1 MKLTQ
6 PYHIFPS
13 SMTQVFTLKKSEKPS
28 VFLYVNMDLVR
39 KLRLEALLTQ
49 EGCEF
54 LSGYESSWEMTPI
67 SLAYSGHQFGYFT
80 NLGDGRATILG
91 RYKGFDFGLK
101 GSGPTRFS
109 RGGDGL
115 VPFPAAIKETLY
127 AHALSSLNVP
137 SSRVLSVTF
146 THKYAH
152 RDQVWPAAVLCRLM
166 RSSMRIGTIQFVSKY
181 LTLNEVT
188 QSLDVAIE
196 TLLPSL
202 STVSNK
208 YELFTL
214 QCMSNWAK
222 LVSQWQSVGF
232 VHGVLNTDNVS
243 LAYETIDFGPCAFL
257 EKVQLNKAFSSI
269 DVYNR
274 YAFANQEKMIRFNAS
289 IFLDAMMGLLK
300 GNEVSVEAYH
310 ARYLSVFDSTYLMT
324 MESLSGKKLG
334 LIKSDLVL
342 WNDLLMLCETLSLDF
357 TQTFAHLTLNPSVL
371 YGIDERLDKWL
382 NTHQEQVDKEG
393 LNPFERKAMMLSVNP
408 MIILRHD
415 LVNTII
421 EMCLDH
427 DYSLMDEVME
437 ILKTPYDS
445 KHYNH
450 PLFKPSLTD
459 IVTTCGT

>member
-1 MKLTQ
+1 MKLSQ
-6 PYHIFPS
+6 PYHAFPS
-13 SMTQVFTLKKSEKPS
+13 SMIQVFPLKKSEKPS
-28 VFLYVNMDLVR
+28 IFLYVNMDLVKR
-39 KLRLEALLTQ
+39 LKLEEVLSQ
-49 EGCEF
+49 EGCEL
-54 LSGYESSWEMTPI
+54 LSGYESSWDSTPL

-91 RYKGFDFGLK
+91 RFKGFDFGLK

-115 VPFPAAIKETLY
+115 VPLPAAIKETLY
-127 AHALSSLNVP
+127 AHALSSLNIP
-137 SSRVLSVTF
+137 SSRVLSVTY
-146 THKYAH
+146 THKHAH
-152 RDQVWPAAVLCRLM
+152 RDQVWPSAVLCRLM
-166 RSSMRIGTIQFVSKY
+166 RSSMRIGTIQFASKY

-188 QSLDVAIE
+188 QCLDVAIE
-196 TLLPSL
+196 TLWPSL
-202 STVSNK
+202 SSVSDK
-208 YELFTL
+208 YEQFAL
-214 QCMSNWAK
+214 QCMTNWAK
-222 LVSQWQSVGF
+222 LVAQWQSIGF

-274 YAFANQEKMIRFNAS
+274 YAYANQEKMIRFNAK
-289 IFLDAMMGLLK
+289 IFLDSMMGVLK
-300 GNEVSVEAYH
+300 DTQESHEAYH
-310 ARYLSVFDSTYLMT
+310 ARYLSVFDTTYLKT
-324 MESLSGKKLG
+324 MESLSAKKLG
-334 LIKSDLVL
+334 LIKPDLVL

-357 TQTFAHLTLNPSVL
+357 TQTFAHLTFNPSDL
-371 YGIDERLDKWL
+371 YGIDEKLDAWL
-382 NTHQEQVDKEG
+382 NTLKERVEHEG
-393 LNPFERKAMMLSVNP
+393 MNPIEREAMMVSVNP
-408 MIILRHD
+408 MIVLRHD

-427 DYSLMDEVME
+427 DFSLLDEAME